1 MYLKVVDRYNDQSIS
16 AFVTP
21 SSKFY
26 GLTNCSVTA
35 LTIHTRDIYAIPWDY
50 AFSN

>member
-26 GLTNCSVTA
+26 GRVIVFVTEVAIHARNSTPLTMDCA
-35 LTIHTRDIYAIPWDY
+35 
-50 AFSN
+50 